1 MKLSLGILCVLV
13 LWGLQQIQDCRGQAL
28 IGSSL
33 PIMAIVGDDVI
44 LPCFL
49 QPPRNAAALTFEW
62 TRPDLQPRFVFV
74 WRQNE
79 IRDIKNPHFVNRAFL
94 FQDELK
100 HGNISLK
107 LTNVK
112 PKDSGVYRC
121 FIPALEK
128 ETSIKLTVGSS
139 SPVVVSVAEVD
150 VWGPRVVLHCA
161 SGGWS
166 PEPEL
171 WWLDSEG
178 RLLSVERSVSVS
190 DGVYEV
196 SSRVTVKQSGTFNCT
211 VTQSSTNLSEWSS
224 VQVED
229 DVFTLKIFPL
239 VIGLM
244 IGLLVLAGVSIIVS
258 ILFCITKQKYSQQES
273 KFQEASCADKAGKT
287 SSQAIAPS
295 VNKVNKEQKPPH
307 RLFTFILLYFTAI

>member
-1 MKLSLGILCVLV
+1 MCLLVVTQQFTGLSFQAFIYFKFVWLINLYDSFAQTWWISIVTANLKNV
-13 LWGLQQIQDCRGQAL
+13 PSLTLYTNLRQAL

-79 IRDIKNPHFVNRAFL
+79 IRDIKNPQFVNRAFL

-139 SPVVVSVAEVD
+139 SPVVVSVAVVD

-211 VTQSSTNLSEWSS
+211 VTQI
-224 VQVED
+224 D
-229 DVFTLKIFPL
+229 
-239 VIGLM
+239 
-244 IGLLVLAGVSIIVS
+244 
-258 ILFCITKQKYSQQES
+258 
-273 KFQEASCADKAGKT
+273 
-287 SSQAIAPS
+287 
-295 VNKVNKEQKPPH
+295 KEQELH
-307 RLFTFILLYFTAI
+307 VFVLNNE

>member
-79 IRDIKNPHFVNRAFL
+79 IRDIKNPQFVNRAFL

-128 ETSIKLTVGSS
+128 ETSIKLTVGKF
-139 SPVVVSVAEVD
+139 
-150 VWGPRVVLHCA
+150 LQ
-161 SGGWS
+161 
-166 PEPEL
+166 
-171 WWLDSEG
+171 
-178 RLLSVERSVSVS
+178 
-190 DGVYEV
+190 
-196 SSRVTVKQSGTFNCT
+196 TKN
-211 VTQSSTNLSEWSS
+211 SSTIRPSFMKLNLC
-224 VQVED
+224 VC
-229 DVFTLKIFPL
+229 L
-239 VIGLM
+239 VYD
-244 IGLLVLAGVSIIVS
+244 
-258 ILFCITKQKYSQQES
+258 Q
-273 KFQEASCADKAGKT
+273 
-287 SSQAIAPS
+287 
-295 VNKVNKEQKPPH
+295 NKELEDLTKFGCQLQSTAVKKWVNTHHRVFAQVRMDWADRWLHPPCA
-307 RLFTFILLYFTAI
+307 RFTWRMEPGEP

>member
-1 MKLSLGILCVLV
+1 MKNSPRTLYVLLILWCL
-13 LWGLQQIQDCRGQAL
+13 LQIQNCRGEDL
-28 IGSSL
+28 IGLSP
-33 PIMAIVGDDVI
+33 PIVARIGDDVI
-44 LPCFL
+44 LPCFF
-49 QPPRNAAALTFEW
+49 QPPRDAEALTLEW

-74 WRQNE
+74 WRSYEELKDLKHSQF
-79 IRDIKNPHFVNRAFL
+79 DGRAFL

-128 ETSIKLTVGSS
+128 ETSVKLIVGSS
-139 SPVVVSVAEVD
+139 SPVVVSVAVVD

-196 SSRVTVKQSGTFNCT
+196 SSRVTVKQSGIFNCT

-244 IGLLVLAGVSIIVS
+244 IGLLVLAGVAIIVS
-258 ILFCITKQKYSQQES
+258 ILFCITKQKYSRGFTDAAQQ
-273 KFQEASCADKAGKT
+273 T
-287 SSQAIAPS
+287 PTR
-295 VNKVNKEQKPPH
+295 V
-307 RLFTFILLYFTAI
+307 